1 MCFICMNTDHFFV
14 VPKLEKNIVKR
25 ETETEN
31 CEMKLNCRDTINSAP
46 LFDFSTNLLRRQID

>member
-1 MCFICMNTDHFFV
+1 MNTDHFFV
-14 VPKLEKNIVKR
+14 VPKLEKNIVKS

-31 CEMKLNCRDTINSAP
+31 YEMKLNYRDTINSAP